1 MSWVRVLQVLY
12 AGIIAGL
19 AGWQLYQLFFFLDM
33 DRVRELLVIVV
44 LGIMAEWL
52 AVPFPY
58 GQLSGGFA
66 LILATYAL
74 FGPAAAAWV
83 AGMAT
88 LFGQGI
94 ANRGNPLLT
103 TVFNAGQYVLAAV
116 AAGLVC
122 KWYSDALGSGGS
134 SLIPLLLIYSLCFL
148 LANHLLIF
156 FYLLPKRRPYPGQT
170 WLDAFRWDGLT
181 YLVTVPLGLLIS
193 MVYPYSGLVGL
204 LLLFFSVLILQ
215 LILRHYVRLS
225 VANMELKVFYEVALF
240 LENNP
245 PPEKL
250 LEYILIRARNVF
262 SFHAGVAYLMSD
274 RRDVFT
280 PVASSGHHAK
290 KVNQAQVFFGQ
301 GVIGE
306 ALAEKAP
313 DIIDDCKTD
322 PRAKNEVGWCQIM
335 RSLLIVPLL
344 SGGERLGVIVLGER
358 RPQAFDDKHIHIMS
372 VLGRQ
377 TVLALEKEVI
387 AARMAHAA
395 TLDPLTGMLHATAF
409 FQSFREIITPDD
421 EAAPMGI
428 ILFDVDRLQRVN
440 DNYGREAGDI
450 VLRELS
456 VIINRFVAP
465 GDLAAR
471 FGGDEFILVLRRIT
485 GRELVNLAYDIRNR
499 VTDHY
504 FLSSLDKS
512 ARITVSAGLAEYPE
526 DAQDPEAL
534 LRMVQRA
541 LKSAQSKGNNQ
552 VVTTTAVISK

>member
-1 MSWVRVLQVLY
+1 MGWVRLLQVLY

-33 DRVRELLVIVV
+33 DRVRELLVLVV

-66 LILATYAL
+66 LILATYSL

-83 AGMAT
+83 AGLAT
-88 LFGQGI
+88 LFGQGV

-103 TVFNAGQYVLAAV
+103 TLFNAGQYVLAAV
-116 AAGLVC
+116 AAGWVC
-122 KWYSDALGSGGS
+122 KWYYDALGVNES
-134 SLIPLLLIYSLCFL
+134 SFMLPLLIYSLCFL
-148 LANHLLIF
+148 LVNHFLIY

-181 YLVTVPLGLLIS
+181 YLITVPLGMLIS
-193 MVYPYSGLVGL
+193 MVYPYSGLTGV

-225 VANMELKVFYEVALF
+225 VANMELKVFYEVSAF

-250 LEYILIRARNVF
+250 LEYILIRVRNVF
-262 SFHAGVAYLMSD
+262 SFHAGVAYLVSEQ
-274 RRDVFT
+274 RNVFT
-280 PVASSGHHAK
+280 PVASSGHYAK
-290 KVNQAQVFFGQ
+290 RVNQAQVFYGQ

-306 ALAEKAP
+306 VVADKTPA
-313 DIIDDCKTD
+313 IINDSKGD
-322 PRAKNEVGWCQIM
+322 PRARKEIGWCQIM
-335 RSLLIVPLL
+335 RSVLIIPLL
-344 SGGERLGVIVLGER
+344 SDGEPLGVIVLGER

-395 TLDPLTGMLHATAF
+395 TLDPLTGMLHPTAF
-409 FQSFREIITPDD
+409 FLSFHEIIASGDESTPR
-421 EAAPMGI
+421 GI

-440 DNYGREAGDI
+440 DNYGREAGDVVI
-450 VLRELS
+450 KELS
-456 VIINRFVAP
+456 VIIKRFVAS

-471 FGGDEFILVLRRIT
+471 FGGDEFVLVLDRIT

-499 VTDHY
+499 IMNHY
-504 FLSSLDKS
+504 FLSSLNKS
-512 ARITVSAGLAEYPE
+512 ARITVCAGVAEYPE
-526 DAQDPEAL
+526 DAKSSEAL
-534 LRMVQRA
+534 LKLVQRA

-552 VVTTTAVISK
+552 VVTTASLINK